1 MRTIA
6 LIALVLTGCSGHL
19 VPPAGTVGNTY
30 LVCGSAVRLDISHDG
45 RSAIL
50 RDGQRAD
57 IVLQRAN
64 SPFGSKYEG
73 SGIAVIRSGDTY
85 LYLDR
90 SGGSVACDPLPR

>member
-6 LIALVLTGCSGHL
+6 LIALVLTGCSGSL

-50 RDGQRAD
+50 REGQRAD

-64 SPFGSKYEG
+64 SHIGTKYEG
-73 SGIAVIRSGDTY
+73 SGIALIRSGDTF

-90 SGGSVACDPLPR
+90 SGASVACDPLPR